1 MSGNREA
8 STPEQ
13 PSKRDTGSNESDPSS
28 PVKVDPDQT
37 GRLGN
42 PAVRSD
48 YDAAK
53 RQHELR
59 YTRRFV
65 ALICGVLVGSV
76 TLLLAFVF
84 AFPEVPY
91 RKVVLFIQV
100 VLSPSMFVVFAAGAY
115 YYGVQSRRYPP
126 E

>member
-8 STPEQ
+8 MTPDQ
-13 PSKRDTGSNESDPSS
+13 PSN
-28 PVKVDPDQT
+28 
-37 GRLGN
+37 
-42 PAVRSD
+42 AVPSD
-48 YDAAK
+48 YETAK

-59 YTRRFV
+59 YTRRFF
-65 ALICGVLVGSV
+65 ALISGVLVGSV

-100 VLSPSMFVVFAAGAY
+100 VLSPLMFVVFAAGAY
-115 YYGVQSRRYPP
+115 YYGVQARRYPP